1 MEEIYKIVAQLENK
15 KHSSKVYHIEEVL
28 LKKGLILKIYDNSKI
43 QYYQREHDILTNL
56 DNNYHTNEEKDF
68 FILYKNIQFNQIN
81 FAIPGEININNEQVL
96 FYDYL
101 KGLSLLDY
109 IVGTKEKI
117 KEIHAKYLC
126 YKLLKSIEKLNRI
139 NICHNNIDDDKIMF
153 DENYNLKIIDYAEA
167 KVIENSIEAYKLNR
181 DIFCIGQ
188 VIAKVISL
196 GNFVSI
202 VYNKKKGIYEI
213 YTNGKVMGKYIKYE
227 ESEFWE
233 KINLMYNIDI
243 PENFL
248 KFFRIILNAK
258 KSKEKI
264 DIKTLLNNAWLKE
277 IINDNEKKYETLFKK
292 DFAELY
298 NIIIE
303 DNKKESE
310 IQIKVGNIL
319 EERLNEFYEEEH
331 LINSS
336 GPSLIESSLEFEEK
350 NEEYLMDKYLQNEI
364 YDDYE
369 QKFLKEMN
377 YLNIK
382 NEIIFEPEKYDF
394 NYLKINIKNPDNY
407 NIEKAIEIFMENF
420 RKYIKEE
427 YKYNEN
433 IEINI
438 DIEKESLFYI
448 QYKILPIKID
458 DELFEFLDEN
468 FERKIKNK
476 QEFEIKVEII
486 EGDKSLYEKNE
497 INQFY
502 LIFSGISI
510 DKVDFYYILKELKK
524 IAIKFLLND

>member
-1 MEEIYKIVAQLENK
+1 MEEIYKIVDQLENK

-28 LKKGLILKIYDNSKI
+28 SKKGLILKIYDNSRI
-43 QYYQREHDILTNL
+43 QYYQKEHDILTNL

-167 KVIENSIEAYKLNR
+167 KVIENNNETYKLNR

-196 GNFVSI
+196 GSLVSI

-213 YTNGKVMGKYIKYE
+213 YTKGKVMGKYIKYE

-233 KINLMYNIDI
+233 KINLMYSIDI

-264 DIKTLLNNAWLKE
+264 DIKSLLNNDWLKE
-277 IINDNEKKYETLFKK
+277 IINNNEKKYETLFKK

-303 DNKKESE
+303 DNKKGSE

-319 EERLNEFYEEEH
+319 EERQNEFYDEE
-331 LINSS
+331 LPIDC
-336 GPSLIESSLEFEEK
+336 GLPFKESSLEFEEK

-369 QKFLKEMN
+369 QKILKEMN
-377 YLNIK
+377 NLNIK

-394 NYLKINIKNPDNY
+394 NYLKINIKNPEYY
-407 NIEKAIEIFMENF
+407 NIEEAIEIFMKNF
-420 RKYIKEE
+420 MKFIKEE
-427 YKYNEN
+427 YKNNEN

-438 DIEKESLFYI
+438 NVEKDSLFYI

-524 IAIKFLLND
+524 IAIKLLLND